1 MYQIAPGFIHR
12 NVAGND
18 ILISTNLA
26 ILNGYIALNETSS
39 FLLSQMNEPKT
50 AEQLAESIV
59 EQYDVSYDQAL
70 ADVTALLQTLVDR
83 SLVQEVTK

>member
-39 FLLSQMNEPKT
+39 FLLSQMSEPKT